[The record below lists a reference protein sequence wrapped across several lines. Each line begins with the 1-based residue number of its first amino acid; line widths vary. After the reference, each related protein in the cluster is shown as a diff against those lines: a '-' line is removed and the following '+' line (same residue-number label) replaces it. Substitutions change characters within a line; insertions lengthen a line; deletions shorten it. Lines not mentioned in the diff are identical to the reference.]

1 MPSKYS
7 RRRFLQTSLSGA
19 VAASWAP
26 PPGAAEPMILDLHQ
40 HALYGGRSHEQLVAH
55 QNFHGVTTTVL
66 LPGEGWMLDRL
77 GGNRSCAELQSQHPD
92 RFVRFACADAAES
105 RAVDVLWGNIERG
118 AVGIG
123 EMKFHVAV
131 DSPEMHRVYSLAEER
146 GVPVLIHFQFE
157 TYNTGLRRF
166 SRILEHYPTVN
177 FIGHAQTWWGNISAD
192 LNPQVMYPTGKVKPG
207 GLTDRLLS
215 DYPNLYGD
223 LSAGSGLNSITRDSD
238 FARGFLER
246 HSRRLIWGSD
256 CDCLDGKGAGVN
268 RENCIAANSL
278 AALHHLVPDGG
289 RLRRILY
296 ENGAELLGLKP
307 SQAG

>member
-55 QNFHGVTTTVL
+55 QKFHDVTTTVL

-123 EMKFHVAV
+123 EMNVSCCSRFMLQSIHRRCIVSIR
-131 DSPEMHRVYSLAEER
+131 SP
-146 GVPVLIHFQFE
+146 P
-157 TYNTGLRRF
+157 
-166 SRILEHYPTVN
+166 
-177 FIGHAQTWWGNISAD
+177 
-192 LNPQVMYPTGKVKPG
+192 
-207 GLTDRLLS
+207 
-215 DYPNLYGD
+215 
-223 LSAGSGLNSITRDSD
+223 
-238 FARGFLER
+238 
-246 HSRRLIWGSD
+246 
-256 CDCLDGKGAGVN
+256 
-268 RENCIAANSL
+268 CIALSPMPEDS
-278 AALHHLVPDGG
+278 VVFFM
-289 RLRRILY
+289 RM
-296 ENGAELLGLKP
+296 EP
-307 SQAG
+307 SFWD